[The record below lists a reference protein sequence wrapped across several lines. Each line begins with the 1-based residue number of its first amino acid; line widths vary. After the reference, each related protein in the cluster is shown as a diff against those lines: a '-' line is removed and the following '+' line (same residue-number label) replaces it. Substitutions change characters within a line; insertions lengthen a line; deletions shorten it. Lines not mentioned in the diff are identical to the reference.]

1 MSRYGYSDIGYSDIG
16 YAGIGYAGLYGQL
29 NLKRAFYSLYTNLI
43 GQWSDPNISDLI
55 DDSQILGKK
64 ALSTQW

>member
-43 GQWSDPNISDLI
+43 GQ
-55 DDSQILGKK
+55 
-64 ALSTQW
+64 